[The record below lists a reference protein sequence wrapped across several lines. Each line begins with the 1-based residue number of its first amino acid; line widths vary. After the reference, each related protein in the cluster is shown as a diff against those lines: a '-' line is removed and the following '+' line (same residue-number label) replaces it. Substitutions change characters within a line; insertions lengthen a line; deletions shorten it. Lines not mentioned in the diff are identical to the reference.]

1 MKAITGRIYILA
13 GRGELLC
20 VDASSLR
27 FAAHGAHTGGYWAS
41 PHEVVREATAEDLRR
56 RDEQA
61 RPRGVACDDPEC
73 WCREALRGA

>member
-1 MKAITGRIYILA
+1 MLRVA
-13 GRGELLC
+13 GESLPELHTPGKHAGGEALC
-20 VDASSLR
+20 
-27 FAAHGAHTGGYWAS
+27 FAAHGTRSPCYWAQ